1 MFNAERLDQLTR
13 GKSKR
18 ILSVIDSLRGIF
30 ADSESLMAEGFM
42 GIASGVR
49 AAALSTF
56 HSFKGVVANYGA
68 EDLAQLIQSLE
79 GMLRDSLAPI
89 DLSSMKTKM
98 GQGFFEFRAE
108 AEAWIDK
115 QELLLAANNPSDGGG

>member
-30 ADSESLMAEGFM
+30 ADSESLMAEGFTA
-42 GIASGVR
+42 IASGDR

-56 HSFKGVVANYGA
+56 IVSKA
-68 EDLAQLIQSLE
+68 S
-79 GMLRDSLAPI
+79 SPI
-89 DLSSMKTKM
+89 TVQRTWL
-98 GQGFFEFRAE
+98 
-108 AEAWIDK
+108 
-115 QELLLAANNPSDGGG
+115 N